1 MSVIAIHRAS
11 PSIVE
16 RVQALF
22 QRLIETEGAQGRLYT
37 GVKNLPDH
45 LLLDIGIDP
54 RSTPLSL
61 DEAIARP
68 DLAHGGVVGAQHRA
82 AAKS

>member
-1 MSVIAIHRAS
+1 MSVIAIHSAS

-16 RVQALF
+16 RVQALL
-22 QRLIETEGAQGRLYT
+22 QRLIKTEGAQGRFYKDL
-37 GVKNLPDH
+37 KNLPDR

-68 DLAHGGVVGAQHRA
+68 DLAHGGVVGAQHRT

>member
-1 MSVIAIHRAS
+1 MSVIAIHRTS

-16 RVQALF
+16 RVQALL
-22 QRLIETEGAQGRLYT
+22 QRLSKTEGTQSRLYKDL
-37 GVKNLPDH
+37 KNLPDH

-54 RSTPLSL
+54 RRTPLSL

-68 DLAHGGVVGAQHRA
+68 DVAHGGLVAAQHRS